1 MLIEEIVEFE
11 LRSPGP
17 LVVQCT
23 YIPKAGYFHDKTKV
37 SKANLWLNYLMLKM
51 LRKTMYL
58 AFPDLGQ
65 VTKFNPT
72 MQKFKCALKLTWSK

>member
-11 LRSPGP
+11 LWGPGL

-23 YIPKAGYFHDKTKV
+23 YIPKTGYFHDKTKI
-37 SKANLWLNYLMLKM
+37 SKANLRVNDLMLKM

-65 VTKFNPT
+65 ITKFNPK
-72 MQKFKCALKLTWSK
+72 MQNFECALDLT